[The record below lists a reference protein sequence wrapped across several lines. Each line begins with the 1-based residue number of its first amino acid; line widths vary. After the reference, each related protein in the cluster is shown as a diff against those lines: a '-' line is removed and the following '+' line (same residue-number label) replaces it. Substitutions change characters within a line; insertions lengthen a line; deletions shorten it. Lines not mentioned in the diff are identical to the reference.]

1 MAGNLKQNNCQGKSG
16 WVSQIVRNLSISN
29 KISCGYAIALGICLV
44 GTGTG
49 VAIGNKNLEQARKM
63 MASFDAEKSYV
74 AKIQQEVFQTRV
86 QQVQMILLLGEAGKL
101 EKMQNN
107 FIRDKK
113 QLKNL
118 FREFPKEID
127 PNEAQ
132 KLKEIFVTNEVN
144 LTSYWLQAEEIFR
157 DRETQKLPP
166 YKIPALQK
174 KLINF
179 ANSEVAIQVDNFS
192 EELEE
197 IMEDIDAKQAR
208 ANNEIARAETLRMQ
222 IIAISGLLSA
232 AIATILAIY
241 TSLAIAKPLK
251 VATDIAKTVTQD
263 NNFDLQ
269 IPVTTADEVGVL
281 TATLN
286 QLIDRVKQ
294 LLEEQKAEATRQI
307 IQNEKTASLGR
318 MIAGVSHEINNAVN
332 CIYGNID
339 PLDRYTKDLLS
350 LNECW
355 ETAIPQQPQEVKEL
369 SEAIEIDFLKEDLP
383 KILESMKIAV
393 DRSRQ
398 ILFSLKDF
406 SRLDAKKASKV
417 NLHDCIDST
426 LLILHNRLKKDVKI
440 VRNYGEIVPIEGYA
454 GFLYQVFMNLFTNAL
469 DAMEGVASIKEIVI
483 TTERTDRNWV
493 VVRVKDNGS
502 GITPENID
510 RIFESFFTTKPRG
523 VGTGLGLAISH
534 QIVVEKHCGKL
545 TVTSEFGK
553 GTEFT
558 IALPVQSSE
567 VTTPPTAITPA

>member
-1 MAGNLKQNNCQGKSG
+1 MTNNLKQKNCQGKSG
-16 WVSQIVRNLSISN
+16 WVSQIARRLSISN

-44 GTGTG
+44 GTGMG

-74 AKIQQEVFQTRV
+74 AKIQQEVFQTRM
-86 QQVQMILLLGEAGKL
+86 QQIQTILLLGERAKL
-101 EKMQNN
+101 EKLQDD

-118 FREFPKEID
+118 FLEFPKTID
-127 PNEAQ
+127 PNEAV
-132 KLKEIFVTNEVN
+132 KLKEIFALNEVN
-144 LTSYWLQAEEIFR
+144 LANYWLQAEEIFR
-157 DRETQKLPP
+157 GRELLDLPP
-166 YKIPALQK
+166 DKMPAVQQ

-197 IMEDIDAKQAR
+197 IMEDIDEKQAR
-208 ANNEIARAETLRMQ
+208 ASNEIARAETLRMQ

-251 VATDIAKTVTQD
+251 VATDIAKIVTQD

-269 IPVTTADEVGVL
+269 IPVTTEDEVGVL

-286 QLIDRVKQ
+286 QLIYQVKQ

-307 IQNEKTASLGR
+307 IQNEKMASLGR
-318 MIAGVSHEINNAVN
+318 MVAGVSHEINNAVN

-339 PLDRYTKDLLS
+339 PIDRYTQDLLS
-350 LNECW
+350 LNDCW
-355 ETAIPQQPQEVKEL
+355 ATAIPQQPQDVKEL
-369 SEAIEIDFLKEDLP
+369 SEEIEIDFLKEDLP
-383 KILESMKIAV
+383 KILESIKIAV
-393 DRSRQ
+393 DRARQ

-406 SRLDAKKASKV
+406 SRLDVKKTSKV

-440 VRNYGEIVPIEGYA
+440 VRNYGDLIPIEGYA

-469 DAMEGVASIKEIVI
+469 DAMEGVAGVKEIVI
-483 TTERTDRNWV
+483 TTEQTDRNWV

-502 GITPENID
+502 GITSENLN

-534 QIVVEKHCGKL
+534 QIVVEKHGGKL
-545 TVTSEFGK
+545 TVTSEFGE

-558 IALPVQSSE
+558 IALPVKSSE
-567 VTTPPTAITPA
+567 VTTTPTAITPA